1 MKFHE
6 YYVVPRLKDRNEV
19 VEIEED
25 TDNGS
30 FEDGAYKANKT
41 QKVVY
46 RGTLADCYAFVMLTK
61 GDLIRSK

>member
-19 VEIEED
+19 IEIEED
-25 TDNGS
+25 TENGT
-30 FEDGAYKANKT
+30 FEDDGYKANKT

-46 RGTLADCYAFVMLTK
+46 RGTLSDCYAFVMLTK
-61 GDLIRSK
+61 GEMIRSK